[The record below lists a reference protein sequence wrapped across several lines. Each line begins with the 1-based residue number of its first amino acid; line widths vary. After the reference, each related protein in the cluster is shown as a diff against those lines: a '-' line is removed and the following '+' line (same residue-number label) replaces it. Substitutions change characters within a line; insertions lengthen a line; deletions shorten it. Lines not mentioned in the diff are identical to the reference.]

1 MPIRARRLGN
11 EHGGQ
16 VRHQGCQCRPIRS
29 LIRCDR
35 CCYRTQVMVM
45 PIESPRH
52 GIIEVAQELPP
63 IADLDGIRSPTADAV
78 GIAAGAITGND
89 LSTGMILQPGRNR
102 VTLAVRQQVDR
113 PVALQIDDDGAVAL
127 APPPR
132 PVIDADDAR
141 RCCWFYRHGPDQA
154 QQRVAADRHGEPV
167 RQAGAGFT
175 AGMQS
180 DAALRCGEAD
190 GPPNPRQD
198 HFRQLFSKD
207 PTRAPGSGAA
217 KAADLKIEMA
227 DTTLP
232 GKISEMPDVSA
243 MYPARAAAAQGTGR
257 CGGASTDPYDH
268 AIRVDDD
275 LLNRKAGWEQ
285 GQQRIGHGEDS
296 TL

>member
-1 MPIRARRLGN
+1 
-11 EHGGQ
+11 
-16 VRHQGCQCRPIRS
+16 
-29 LIRCDR
+29 
-35 CCYRTQVMVM
+35 M

-52 GIIEVAQELPP
+52 GIIEVAQEMPP

-127 APPPR
+127 AAPPG
-132 PVIDADDAR
+132 PVINADDAR
-141 RCCWFYRHGPDQA
+141 RRSRFNRRGPDQA
-154 QQRVAADRHGEPV
+154 QQGVAADRHGEPV
-167 RQAGAGFT
+167 RQAGARFT

-180 DAALRCGEAD
+180 YAALRFGEAD
-190 GPPNPRQD
+190 GPPNPGQG

-207 PTRAPGSGAA
+207 PARAPASGAA

-227 DTTLP
+227 DPTLP
-232 GKISEMPDVSA
+232 GKIPKMPDVSA
-243 MYPARAAAAQGTGR
+243 VDAARTAAAQGTG
-257 CGGASTDPYDH
+257 CCSGASMNRYEH

-275 LLNRKAGWEQ
+275 LLNRKAGWKQ
-285 GQQRIGHGEDS
+285 GQQRIGHGEEGF
-296 TL
+296 L